1 MDLRHLIQRPP
12 FTARVTTRHRKV
24 HKNPASLG
32 SPRAL
37 AIGMVG
43 ILGIVL
49 LLGLAFAFS
58 DAKRSIRWW
67 TVSIAF
73 IIQASI
79 GAVVFGLPAGR
90 NALQWL
96 SDQVTHTISAGKAGV
111 DFLFGPLTKN
121 GDAGVGFV
129 FALQVLP
136 MIIFFSSLIAV
147 LYHLRIMQMV
157 IVVIGG
163 SLKKILG
170 TSRTESLSAAAN
182 IFVGQTEAP
191 LMVKPHIPQMTS
203 SELFAVMVGGLAS
216 VAGSVLAGYAAMG
229 VEMRYLLAASFM
241 AAPGGLLY
249 AKLMKPEV
257 EQPNETPLE
266 FSNDD
271 EKTANVI
278 DAAALGASTGLKL
291 ALNVGAML
299 LAFIGLIALLNLILG
314 GLGEWLGHG
323 GLSLQQILGWLF
335 APVAWMIGVPWA
347 DATQGGSLIG
357 QKLVLNEFVAYV
369 QFAEW
374 KNAMEPRTQAVC
386 AVALCGFANLSS
398 IAILLGGLGSMAPNR
413 RREIAQ
419 LGLKAVAAAT
429 FANLTSAAIVGLF
442 VS

>member
-1 MDLRHLIQRPP
+1 
-12 FTARVTTRHRKV
+12 
-24 HKNPASLG
+24 
-32 SPRAL
+32 
-37 AIGMVG
+37 MVG
-43 ILGIVL
+43 LLGIAVL
-49 LLGLAFAFS
+49 LALAFALS
-58 DAKRSIRWW
+58 DAKRSIRWR
-67 TVSIAF
+67 TVGAAF
-73 IIQASI
+73 AIQALI
-79 GAVVFGLPAGR
+79 GAIVFGLPAGR
-90 NALQWL
+90 DGLQWL
-96 SDQVTHTISAGKAGV
+96 SDQVTGAISAGKAGV
-111 DFLFGPLTKN
+111 DFLFGPLTADA
-121 GDAGVGFV
+121 DAGVGFV
-129 FALQVLP
+129 FALRVLP

-163 SLKKILG
+163 GLRKILG
-170 TSRTESLSAAAN
+170 TSRAESLSAAAN

-191 LMVKPHIPQMTS
+191 LVVKPYIPKMTS

-229 VEMRYLLAASFM
+229 VEMKYLLAASFM

-257 EQPNETPLE
+257 DQPGEVRME
-266 FSNDD
+266 FAEGD
-271 EKTANVI
+271 EKPANVF

-299 LAFIGLIALLNLILG
+299 LAFIGLIALVNLMLAGAG
-314 GLGEWLGHG
+314 GWFGQS
-323 GLSLQQILGWLF
+323 GLSLQQIFGWVF
-335 APVAWMIGVPWA
+335 APVAWMVGVPWS

-369 QFAEW
+369 QYAEW
-374 KNAMEPRTQAVC
+374 KDAMGPRAQAVC

-398 IAILLGGLGSMAPNR
+398 IAILLGGLGSMAPTR
-413 RREIAQ
+413 RSEIAQ

-429 FANLTSAAIVGLF
+429 FSNLTSAAIVGMF